1 MPETN
6 DIKFSDLTQSMKPK
20 ALLQKT
26 RGDKVIWALVLL
38 LGLVSLLAVYSA
50 TGSLAYKMYKGNTE
64 IYLFKQIA
72 FIAIGF
78 VIIYFAHLVNYTL
91 YSKVAKIMLLFSIPL
106 LFYTLFFGVSMNEG
120 SRWIRLPIINMT
132 MQTSDLA
139 KLALFMFIARVL
151 SRKQSKI
158 KDFKKGFLPVIIPVA
173 VVCMLIAPANLSTAL
188 LLGSSCMLLM
198 FIGRV
203 SMKHILLTIGC
214 ALIPVTFLIM
224 AAVIRHKSTGDDEA
238 TATPVKK
245 EKGSRLTA
253 RVDTWIG
260 RVENFMYGSKE
271 GDADDSHYQVNQ
283 AKIAISRGGVLG
295 KGPGNGE
302 ARNFLPQAYND
313 YIYATLIEEY
323 GLIGGAFIIFIYL
336 VFLYRSIRLFKKCP
350 YAFGAFLALGLSF
363 TLVIQA
369 MANMAVNVNLFP
381 VTGVTLPLVSMGGS
395 SFLFTCLSIGIILS
409 VARNVEQEEGRRAA
423 ALAKAAETDEEME
436 EDDDEEEYDDE
447 NEEEEDVEEADE
459 VAGPQP
465 KKAVV

>member
-1 MPETN
+1 MPETQ
-6 DIKFSDLTQSMKPK
+6 DIKFSDLAENFKGK

-38 LGLVSLLAVYSA
+38 LGLVSLLVVYSA

-72 FIAIGF
+72 FIIIGF
-78 VIIYFAHLVNYTL
+78 VIIYFAHRVNYTI
-91 YSKVAKIMLLFSIPL
+91 YSKVAKILLLLSIPL
-106 LFYTLFFGVSMNEG
+106 LLYTLFFGVTMNEG

-139 KLALFMFIARVL
+139 KLALFMFLARML
-151 SRKQSKI
+151 SRKQTKI
-158 KDFKKGFLPVIIPVA
+158 KDFHKGFLPVIIPVA
-173 VVCMLIAPANLSTAL
+173 VVCLLIAPANLSTAL
-188 LLGSSCMLLM
+188 LLGASCMLLM

-203 SMKHILLTIGC
+203 SMKHILLTIGI
-214 ALIPVTFLIM
+214 ALIPVTLLIM
-224 AAVIRHKSTGDDEA
+224 AAVIKHKSTDDNEDVA
-238 TATPVKK
+238 AVKK
-245 EKGSRLTA
+245 EKTSRLTA

-260 RVENFMYGSKE
+260 RVENFMYGAKE
-271 GDADDSHYQVNQ
+271 ANDDDHYQVNQ
-283 AKIAISRGGVLG
+283 AKIAIARGGLFG
-295 KGPGNGE
+295 NGPGNGE

-336 VFLYRSIRLFKKCP
+336 VFLFRSIRLFKKCP

-409 VARNVEQEEGRRAA
+409 VARNVEQLEGKKAA
-423 ALAKAAETDEEME
+423 ALAAAVEGGADSDEEY
-436 EDDDEEEYDDE
+436 DEEEYDED
-447 NEEEEDVEEADE
+447 DVEDKAE
-459 VAGPQP
+459 VLV
-465 KKAVV
+465 KA

>member
-1 MPETN
+1 MAHTD
-6 DIKFSDLTQSMKPK
+6 DIKFSDLAQNFRGK

-26 RGDKVIWALVLL
+26 KGDKVIWALVLL
-38 LGLVSLLAVYSA
+38 LGLVSLLVVYSA

-78 VIIYFAHLVNYTL
+78 LIIYFAHRVNYTL
-91 YSKVAKIMLLFSIPL
+91 YSRVAKILFLLSIPL
-106 LFYTLFFGVSMNEG
+106 LLYTLFFGVTMNEG

-139 KLALFMFIARVL
+139 KLALFMFLARML
-151 SRKQSKI
+151 SRRQNKI
-158 KDFKKGFLPVIIPVA
+158 KDFKKGFLPIILPVA
-173 VVCMLIAPANLSTAL
+173 VTCMLIAPANLSTAL
-188 LLGSSCMLLM
+188 LLGASCMLLM

-203 SMKHILLTIGC
+203 SIKHLALVVGC
-214 ALIPVTFLIM
+214 AMIPVALLIG
-224 AAVIRHKSTGDDEA
+224 AAVIKHGSSGNEEE
-238 TATPVKK
+238 VVSIKK
-245 EKGSRLTA
+245 EKSSRLTA

-260 RVENFMYGSKE
+260 RVENFIYGAKD
-271 GDADDSHYQVNQ
+271 GATNDDDHYQVNQ
-283 AKIAISRGGVLG
+283 AKIAIARGGLFG
-295 KGPGNGE
+295 NGPGNGE

-336 VFLYRSIRLFKKCP
+336 VFLYRSIRLYKKCP

-409 VARNVEQEEGRRAA
+409 VARNVEQEEGKRAA
-423 ALAKAAETDEEME
+423 ALAAAAAADKET
-436 EDDDEEEYDDE
+436 EDEYDDE
-447 NEEEEDVEEADE
+447 EAEEVEEEEHNE
-459 VAGPQP
+459 VLVKG
-465 KKAVV
+465 